1 MKQHVVDI
9 QNLMV
14 HLLRNDNE
22 ELGVICVKIVID
34 INRTYRTLLE
44 AHIQPFVS
52 WIIDLYEG
60 MPQVVESTFKEGE
73 SSSGA
78 LLLPVQPSLSGGLD
92 VRGHLFYD
100 SRDGKLMA
108 WDSYA
113 SLE

>member
-1 MKQHVVDI
+1 MKQHVLDI

-34 INRTYRTLLE
+34 INRTYRALLE

-60 MPQVVESTFKEGE
+60 MPQVVESTFREG
-73 SSSGA
+73 SSSSAA
-78 LLLPVQPSLSGGLD
+78 LLLPGQYSVPGGSDVSGNLVMIHGMN
-92 VRGHLFYD
+92 G
-100 SRDGKLMA
+100 
-108 WDSYA
+108 
-113 SLE
+113 